1 MQSHHPYPYKISFL
15 LGRCADRLGGMAG
28 DVFARLHAELLLEA
42 LAEIRRIVESHHV
55 AYLVDTVLVF
65 QQQRGR
71 FLQPDDLNHFVRCGI
86 GQPFELSLIHISEP
100 TRH

>member
-1 MQSHHPYPYKISFL
+1 MQSHRPYPYKISFL

-55 AYLVDTVLVF
+55 AYLVDTVLVSSSREAAF
-65 QQQRGR
+65 FNRM
-71 FLQPDDLNHFVRCGI
+71 I
-86 GQPFELSLIHISEP
+86 
-100 TRH
+100 